1 MQVDKEIKVGDL
13 VKYSYDPA
21 SHMVYLV
28 GAIKEADAYISKGCP
43 TGRQRFAA
51 LVGWD
56 RDWVGFGIARA
67 TDGNQWFEVQWLE
80 LVKSA
85 SR

>member
-1 MQVDKEIKVGDL
+1 MNYHKEIKVGDL

-28 GAIKEADAYISKGCP
+28 GAIEEAP
-43 TGRQRFAA
+43 ETNQRFAT

-56 RDWVGFGIARA
+56 RDSGEFGIAGD
-67 TDGNQWFEVQWLE
+67 TDGNQWFKVQWLE

>member
-1 MQVDKEIKVGDL
+1 
-13 VKYSYDPA
+13 
-21 SHMVYLV
+21 MVYLV
-28 GAIKEADAYISKGCP
+28 GAIEEADAYISKGCP
-43 TGRQRFAA
+43 TGRQRFAS

-56 RDWVGFGIARA
+56 RDSGEFGIAGD
-67 TDGNQWFEVQWLE
+67 TDGNQWFKVQWLE

>member
-1 MQVDKEIKVGDL
+1 MNYPKEIKVGDL

-21 SHMVYLV
+21 SHMIYLV
-28 GAIKEADAYISKGCP
+28 GATVEDDE
-43 TGRQRFAA
+43 RQKYAT
-51 LVGWD
+51 LIGWD
-56 RDWVGFGIARA
+56 RDDGEFGIAGD
-67 TDGNQWFEVQWLE
+67 TDGNQWFKVQWLE

>member
-1 MQVDKEIKVGDL
+1 
-13 VKYSYDPA
+13 
-21 SHMVYLV
+21 MVYLV

-56 RDWVGFGIARA
+56 RDWEGFGITGD
-67 TDGNQWFEVQWLE
+67 TDECQWFKVQWLE